1 MASHRLNPLYAIKE
15 CMTCGSLYTR
25 ECCSIGSLGNKILVP
40 EPESSPCCAK
50 CGTPVDGPYC
60 RGCALLRN
68 NFKEDLLTYCGD
80 DDGSGSA
87 DGRGGV
93 VLLRRRRPEV
103 GQKKGDEMEMVVRW
117 CSSVGEGDE
126 VAEMVAAVVAW
137 CSVGDDSGCEM
148 KVEVVAGKWPDS
160 GDGA

>member
-1 MASHRLNPLYAIKE
+1 ML
-15 CMTCGSLYTR
+15 
-25 ECCSIGSLGNKILVP
+25 
-40 EPESSPCCAK
+40 
-50 CGTPVDGPYC
+50 
-60 RGCALLRN
+60 
-68 NFKEDLLTYCGD
+68 GD
-80 DDGSGSA
+80 DDGGGSA